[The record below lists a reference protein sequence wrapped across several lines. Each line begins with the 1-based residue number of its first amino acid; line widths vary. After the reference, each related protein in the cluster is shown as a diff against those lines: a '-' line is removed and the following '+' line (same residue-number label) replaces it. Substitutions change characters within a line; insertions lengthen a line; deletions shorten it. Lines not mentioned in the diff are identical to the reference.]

1 MSIKHYRI
9 RPLDQ
14 GGYFIARRTTF
25 ASLVELVKHYS
36 RDADGLCV
44 TLGKPPSRVETPQT
58 STFTFDDQ
66 WEVDRS
72 AIKVKIRMQNIKL
85 SNFLAHSRNWI
96 RPIWRGI

>member
-1 MSIKHYRI
+1 MCLVKDGISIKHYRI

-25 ASLVELVKHYS
+25 ASLVDLIQHYS
-36 RDADGLCV
+36 QDADGLCV

-66 WEVDRS
+66 WEISRRS
-72 AIKVKIRMQNIKL
+72 IKVIIVL
-85 SNFLAHSRNWI
+85 SV
-96 RPIWRGI
+96 